1 MIYQLRHYQTDL
13 LDRTQ
18 QSWNSGNRSILL
30 QLATGGGKTICFAH
44 LIQIS
49 IKIGKTVLVLAHR
62 EELIKQAAEKI
73 TTMTSIEPGIIKAGY
88 KADYSRSIQV
98 ASVQS
103 LTRRLKHCPQFDLV
117 VIDEAHHSTAKSYRS
132 ILANFPNSQILGV
145 SATPIRLDGSGFR
158 GIFDDLV
165 CGATVRELIDMGS
178 LSPYKYY
185 APARSM
191 SLAGVRKRGG
201 DFSAESI
208 ESANPSESVATDCL
222 RAYGDYLQGK
232 QVVIF
237 AVSIQHSKVI
247 ACSFAANNI
256 PAAHLDGTSDSDTRS
271 ATMIAFR
278 EGRIRVLTNCALFDE
293 GLDIPGL
300 DGVILARPTASLGRY
315 LQMVGRALRP
325 APDKPHASI
334 IDLAGNW
341 ERHGLPDDDRVW
353 SLDGVETVE
362 RSKSK
367 KLQRKAD
374 GQIEEITIE
383 LTPSEIRLREIERND
398 RIGSV
403 WRRMLTILL
412 PATRSLI
419 NGYGQPHS
427 FQSGLFV
434 ISMKSSTMQTIALGK
449 VPEITKALSQ
459 ILGGQIAVKLI
470 VRDLNNQRLPSRPTQ
485 LRQEQRGMFITNT
498 SRDR

>member
-1 MIYQLRHYQTDL
+1 MTYTLRPYQTDL
-13 LDRTQ
+13 LDRVS
-18 QSWNSGNRSILL
+18 QSWDAGSRCILL
-30 QLATGGGKTICFAH
+30 QLPTGGGKTICFAH
-44 LIQIS
+44 LVKIS
-49 IKIGKTVLVLAHR
+49 IEIGKTVLVLAHR

-73 TTMTSIEPGIIKAGY
+73 TAMTGIEPGIIKAGY

-98 ASVQS
+98 ASVPS

-117 VIDEAHHSTAKSYRS
+117 VIDEAHHSTANSYRS

-165 CGATVRELIDMGS
+165 CGVTVRQLIDMGS

-201 DFSAESI
+201 DYSAESI
-208 ESANPSESVATDCL
+208 ESANPSESVAADCL

-237 AVSIQHSKVI
+237 AISIQHSKAI

-256 PAAHLDGTSDSDTRS
+256 PAAHLDGTSDSDLRS
-271 ATMIAFR
+271 ATMTAFR
-278 EGRIRVLTNCALFDE
+278 EGRIKILTNCALFDE

-325 APDKPHASI
+325 ASDKPHASI

-353 SLDGVETVE
+353 SLDGVESVK

-412 PATRSLI
+412 QLLDHLLMATGNPIHFNR
-419 NGYGQPHS
+419 GY
-427 FQSGLFV
+427 L
-434 ISMKSSTMQTIALGK
+434 
-449 VPEITKALSQ
+449 
-459 ILGGQIAVKLI
+459 
-470 VRDLNNQRLPSRPTQ
+470 
-485 LRQEQRGMFITNT
+485 
-498 SRDR
+498 

>member
-1 MIYQLRHYQTDL
+1 MIYQLRDYQTYL
-13 LDRTQ
+13 LDRVS

-49 IKIGKTVLVLAHR
+49 IAIGKTVLVLAHR
-62 EELIKQAAEKI
+62 EELIKQATEKI
-73 TTMTSIEPGIIKAGY
+73 TAITGVEPGIIKADY

-117 VIDEAHHSTAKSYRS
+117 VIDEAHHSTANSYRS

-165 CGATVRELIDMGS
+165 CGVTVRQLIDMGR
-178 LSPYKYY
+178 LSPYKYF

-191 SLAGVRKRGG
+191 LLVGVRKRGG

-208 ESANPSESVATDCL
+208 ENANPSESVAADCL
-222 RAYGDYLQGK
+222 KAYVDYLQGK

-237 AVSIQHSKVI
+237 AVSVAHSIAI

-278 EGRIRVLTNCALFDE
+278 EGKIRVLTNCALFDE

-300 DGVILARPTASLGRY
+300 DGVILARPTTSLGRY

-325 APDKPHASI
+325 APDKPHATI

-362 RSKSK
+362 RGSSK
-367 KLQRKAD
+367 KLQRSKVD
-374 GQIEEITIE
+374 GQIQEITID

-403 WRRMLTILL
+403 WRRMLKIVL

-419 NGYGQPHS
+419 EGYGEPHS
-427 FQSGLFV
+427 LQSGLFI
-434 ISMKSSTMQTIALGK
+434 ISMKSSTMQQIATGK
-449 VPEITKALSQ
+449 VPEICKALSQ

-470 VRDLNNQRLPSRPTQ
+470 VRPSRPT
-485 LRQEQRGMFITNT
+485 R
-498 SRDR
+498 SRSRNRSYAQK